1 MNTRKLIY
9 FTGFMD
15 LLGVSMII
23 PLLHLHLQKL
33 NASLVLIGL
42 IDSLYGGLQIFSGP
56 LLGNWSDTK
65 GRKPI
70 LLICVII
77 AAFNYFVLGLT
88 SYLWIAISTRILL
101 GIFKQSQSLSRAYL
115 ADITP
120 DNQKPNVFGKFNAIS
135 SLGFI
140 VGPTV
145 GGHLSEVPYGF
156 EIVCSVSSL
165 LFLINFILICIY
177 LPTVQ
182 PVKENEVE
190 KEAFQ
195 AMKLIT
201 QLNWENYWDIF
212 LVKFFLSLAVLVYR
226 NNFTITLTKTLGLS
240 LKSIGY
246 VVSFYSIIS
255 SLSGFLIGY
264 IARFYLHHSS
274 LLQHVAILQ
283 MIALTGLTFANT
295 LPSLIAFL
303 IPFAISNSIARVCV
317 TSLTVQR
324 CRKNE
329 KGKVVG
335 VGQSITSG
343 SRMIAPVL
351 AGIAQQVTIFGPG
364 VTGICCSITGI
375 FFIGILNR
383 NNQKVSFKSD

>member
-1 MNTRKLIY
+1 
-9 FTGFMD
+9 MD
-15 LLGVSMII
+15 LLGVSLII

-42 IDSLYGGLQIFSGP
+42 IDSVYGGLQIFSGP
-56 LLGNWSDTK
+56 LLGNWSDLK

-70 LLICVII
+70 LLICVLI
-77 AAFNYFVLGLT
+77 AAFNYFILGIT
-88 SYLWIAISTRILL
+88 SYLWIALTTRILL

-120 DNQKPNVFGKFNAIS
+120 DNQKPHAFGNFNAIS

-140 VGPTV
+140 IGPTI
-145 GGHLSEVPYGF
+145 GGHLSEIPYGF
-156 EIVCSVSSL
+156 EIVCATSSF
-165 LFLINFILICIY
+165 LFLTNFVLICIF
-177 LPTVQ
+177 LPTIQ
-182 PVKENEVE
+182 PVKENKNE
-190 KEAFQ
+190 KETFQ
-195 AMKLIT
+195 ALKLIT

-226 NNFTITLTKTLGLS
+226 NNFTVTLTKTLGLS

-246 VVSFYSIIS
+246 VVSFYSIVS

-264 IARFYLHHSS
+264 IARFYHNHSS
-274 LLQHVAILQ
+274 LLQHVAVLQ
-283 MIALTGLTFANT
+283 MISLIGLTFANT
-295 LPSLIAFL
+295 LPSLIVFL
-303 IPFAISNSIARVCV
+303 IPFAISNSVARVCV

-343 SRMIAPVL
+343 SRMIAPIL
-351 AGIAQQVTIFGPG
+351 AGIAQQVTAFGPG
-364 VTGICCSITGI
+364 ITGICCSVTGI
-375 FFIGILNR
+375 FFIGILNK
-383 NNQKVSFKSD
+383 NNPKISFKSD